1 MNIAILVERDAP
13 TIPILKTNKNSSQII
28 EYMKSKV
35 EEIVKQK
42 LQENFNDTKQVNSRV
57 VTKEIIQE
65 LEKVMEN
72 ENK

>member
-1 MNIAILVERDAP
+1 MTKEE
-13 TIPILKTNKNSSQII
+13 II